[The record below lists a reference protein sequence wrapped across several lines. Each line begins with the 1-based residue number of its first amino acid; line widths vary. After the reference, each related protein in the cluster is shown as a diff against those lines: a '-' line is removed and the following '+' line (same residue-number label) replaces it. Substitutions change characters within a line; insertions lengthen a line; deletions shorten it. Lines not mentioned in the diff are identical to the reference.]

1 MYGVKSHANLIYI
14 ILNILMSVN
23 LYLNCELESYSTE
36 IQDNFNSKL
45 KYLEKVLQNVWVFGV
60 FFFLSFRSF
69 KKMGVY
75 EVVASVSSVLRVVP
89 MGTSAK
95 P

>member
-1 MYGVKSHANLIYI
+1 MCGVKSHANLIYI

-45 KYLEKVLQNVWVFGV
+45 KYLEKVLQNVWVFG
-60 FFFLSFRSF
+60 FFFSFLQKF
-69 KKMGVY
+69 
-75 EVVASVSSVLRVVP
+75 
-89 MGTSAK
+89 
-95 P
+95 